1 MISEELKRKI
11 GQLFMLAVPG
21 ERLSEEYRELC
32 KNYYLGNFSLNAM
45 NCYTLEGLCKLTEDL
60 RELALSATGE
70 YPFITTDQEGGWV
83 TRFYEGAAL
92 ISSAMAYS
100 AINADRD
107 TMIKRGECL
116 GKILRALGINA
127 NDAPVLDVNIDPQNP
142 IIGSRSYSDRVEEVI
157 ERGVG
162 FCIGLEGAGIMTAV
176 KHFPGHGNVSADTH
190 VGNVVNITDADTLRK
205 TELLPFKRA
214 FEAGAGAI
222 MTAHVV
228 FPAFSNLPATLSPEI
243 ITELLRRE
251 LGFDGVVITDAML
264 MKAIAG
270 AYPNGEAAVM
280 AIEAGCDQI
289 LCYGFDR
296 EYVEESLA
304 AVYSAVESGRISE
317 ERIDQSLERIFRQKK
332 KYNIAT
338 AAPDA
343 ELARRLVY
351 DEEAI
356 AEAYRDALCSVTRIW
371 DDGILGELSD
381 KKILCIA
388 PIYDAV
394 RGVEEGMRRPLS
406 FADVLASSLDGSTAL
421 ATSFEGPTEAEREA
435 ILGDFDV
442 AVFGILDVDA
452 RPKQLDTLRLLLER
466 KKPIVAVLLKSP
478 YDAKY
483 VKECNAAITPY
494 GYTTLS
500 AAATA
505 EAIKNNDY
513 RGVLPINL
521 CE

>member
-1 MISEELKRKI
+1 
-11 GQLFMLAVPG
+11 MLGVPG
-21 ERLSEEYRELC
+21 EELSAEYAEFC
-32 KNYYLGNFSLNAM
+32 KKYYLGNFLLSAV
-45 NCYTLEGLCKLTEDL
+45 NCYTLGGLCKLTAEL

-70 YPFITTDQEGGWV
+70 YPFICTDQEGGWV

-92 ISSAMAYS
+92 IPSAMAYS

-107 TMIKRGECL
+107 TMIKRGERL

-162 FCIGLEGAGIMTAV
+162 FCIGFESAGIMTAV

-190 VGNVVNITDADTLRK
+190 VGKVVNITDADTLRK

-228 FPAFSNLPATLSPEI
+228 FPTFSNLPATLSPEI
-243 ITELLRRE
+243 MTGLLRRE
-251 LGFDGVVITDAML
+251 MGFDGVVITDAML
-264 MKAIAG
+264 MKAIAD

-289 LCYGFDR
+289 LCYAFER
-296 EYVEESLA
+296 EHVEASLA
-304 AVYSAVESGRISE
+304 AVYAAVESGRITEARIDESC
-317 ERIDQSLERIFRQKK
+317 ERISRQKK
-332 KYNIAT
+332 KYDLKN
-338 AAPDA
+338 AAPDP
-343 ELARRLVY
+343 ELAKRLVY
-351 DEEAI
+351 DEGAI
-356 AEAYRDALCSVTRIW
+356 LENYNDMLSSVTKIW
-371 DDGILGELSD
+371 DDGILGELSG

-442 AVFGILDVDA
+442 AVFGILDVNVKP
-452 RPKQLDTLRLLLER
+452 RQLEILRLLSER

-478 YDAKY
+478 YDARY
-483 VKECNAAITPY
+483 VRECNAAITSY
-494 GYTTLS
+494 GYTTL
-500 AAATA
+500 AVRATV